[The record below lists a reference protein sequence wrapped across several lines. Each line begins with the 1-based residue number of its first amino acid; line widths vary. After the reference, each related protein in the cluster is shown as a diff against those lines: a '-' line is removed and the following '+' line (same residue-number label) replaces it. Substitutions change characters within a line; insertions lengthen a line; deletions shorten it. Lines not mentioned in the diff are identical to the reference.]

1 MDGWIIWDI
10 EREWRNSARGRL
22 EGGGGGG
29 GATAKCHVGSA
40 RTHARVKPGGS
51 VGLGGRGVETFT
63 RSVRCPPSG
72 RGRAGG
78 RLTLRRQEGYAKCQ
92 LCKNNQSRAR
102 GHHTYASASGMDGG

>member
-1 MDGWIIWDI
+1 MDGLFGILKENGEI
-10 EREWRNSARGRL
+10 ARGGDLKAAAAAAARRPN
-22 EGGGGGG
+22 
-29 GATAKCHVGSA
+29 ATLAV
-40 RTHARVKPGGS
+40 HARVKPGGS

-78 RLTLRRQEGYAKCQ
+78 RAADFTSPRRICQ
-92 LCKNNQSRAR
+92 MPTMQKQSIARAH